1 MTLMKENG
9 LLSIIHRRD
18 HCVLTEDVHLSVEN
32 EVKQCIF
39 SFPQLLLTSSSAFAL
54 EKILK
59 NSANMRNK
67 TWLNIVRIHTTS
79 RGASIGNRSSVTNT
93 LTNVV
98 SDRGSTFAVSY
109 PSG

>member
-1 MTLMKENG
+1 MKENG

-67 TWLNIVRIHTTS
+67 T